1 VFSNYYDEMANVLSD
16 PLSKRHLKELSE
28 LTLPLMWTL
37 RQDALRAFE
46 GLGVRPV
53 KALLIELIARGMQ
66 HPKALA
72 EVLDTVPSTISMMLS
87 ELESAGYIVRAL
99 DSEDKRRTLLTLTPA
114 GDDLRRQLRERWQ
127 QTACRRVEVLSA
139 EELAQLVA
147 IYRKMLEAAG

>member
-1 VFSNYYDEMANVLSD
+1 MANVLSD